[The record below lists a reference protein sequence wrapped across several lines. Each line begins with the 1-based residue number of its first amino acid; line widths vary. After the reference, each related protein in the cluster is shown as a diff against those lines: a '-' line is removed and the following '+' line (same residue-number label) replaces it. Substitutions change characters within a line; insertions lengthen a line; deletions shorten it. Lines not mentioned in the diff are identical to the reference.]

1 MSPRAFQ
8 RWVLAGGF
16 AVAAGYAVVA
26 LVVVI
31 ANRQPAVAIPFAITA
46 VTIAGPL
53 AVVSRLLE
61 PPPKDGPGSDD
72 PGRDDGP
79 GPPGGGD
86 DEPTAPS
93 WWPEFEAAFWAQLDS
108 ERPRTP
114 ARERG
119 GSPTPV

>member
-8 RWVLAGGF
+8 RRVLAGGF
-16 AVAAGYAVVA
+16 AVAAAYAVVA
-26 LVVVI
+26 LVEVI

-53 AVVSRLLE
+53 AVVSRLLD

-72 PGRDDGP
+72 SGREDGP

-93 WWPEFEAAFWAQLDS
+93 WWPEFERAFWAQLDS
-108 ERPRTP
+108 EHRPAA
-114 ARERG
+114 ARERR
-119 GSPTPV
+119 SPTPV